1 MSGPL
6 QTTAMKVGAASF
18 SYPQGSAVSVA
29 SAGYLIDANIYAAGF
44 RAGELIHNSFSY
56 HFVPAGSMMETG
68 AHALGCTRVQ
78 LVIRSKDTLTSPQQA
93 AANELFAR
101 RRSGEPIAYLTGERE
116 FFGLS
121 FAVTPDVLIPR
132 HETELLVEF
141 ALARAP
147 DGAGVLDL
155 GTGSGAIAVAVAAAR
170 PDLSVTAC
178 DRSDAALAIAAH
190 NNARLAQSRVRLVN
204 SDWYAALDALRFAV
218 IVANPP
224 YIAARDPHLD
234 QGDLRFEPRGALTD
248 EADGLAAIRKIVTDA
263 PRHLGAP
270 GWLALEHGWDQ
281 AQAVRDLLN
290 ARGFVEVASR
300 RDLAGIERMSCGRW
314 PRAD

>member
-1 MSGPL
+1 MNSPHPPARPAEPAAADPGPTIAL
-6 QTTAMKVGAASF
+6 LLRAALDLGLPPLEARVLLAHVTGWRRETLIAFDDRVVGA
-18 SYPQGSAVSVA
+18 
-29 SAGYLIDANIYAAGF
+29 D
-44 RAGELIHNSFSY
+44 
-56 HFVPAGSMMETG
+56 
-68 AHALGCTRVQ
+68 
-78 LVIRSKDTLTSPQQA
+78 A
-93 AANELFAR
+93 AARFLDHAR
-101 RRSGEPIAYLTGERE
+101 ARARGEPIAYLVGARE
-116 FFGLS
+116 FHGLE
-121 FAVTPDVLIPR
+121 FAVGPGVLIPR
-132 HETELLVEF
+132 PETELLVEF

>member
-1 MSGPL
+1 MNSPHPPARPAEPAAADPGPTIARL
-6 QTTAMKVGAASF
+6 LRAALDLGLPPLEARALLAHVTGWRRETLIAFDDRVVGA
-18 SYPQGSAVSVA
+18 
-29 SAGYLIDANIYAAGF
+29 D
-44 RAGELIHNSFSY
+44 
-56 HFVPAGSMMETG
+56 
-68 AHALGCTRVQ
+68 
-78 LVIRSKDTLTSPQQA
+78 A
-93 AANELFAR
+93 AARFLDHAR
-101 RRSGEPIAYLTGERE
+101 ARARGEPIAYLVGARE
-116 FFGLS
+116 FHGLE
-121 FAVTPDVLIPR
+121 FAVGPGVLIPR
-132 HETELLVEF
+132 PETELLVEF

-178 DRSDAALAIAAH
+178 DRSDAALAIAAY